1 MKELLQMDSI
11 IETLVAKARK
21 AQAEIE
27 FWDQERVD
35 EMVAA
40 VGWWC
45 YQSAAECAKLAFE
58 ETAMGVYEDKLVKHQ
73 KKTLGTLRDLHGLK
87 TTGLIEEDKDKGLL
101 KFAKPV
107 GVIGALTPVTN
118 ASATLPG
125 NALAILKTRNAVI
138 FAPHPKAKKTCQLNV
153 KIMRKALAQVGA
165 PQDLVQCIEEPTV
178 ALSQEL
184 MAAVDLVVATG
195 GAGMVKAAYSSGTPA
210 YGVGAGNSVCIVDET
225 ADLDQAAYKIF
236 QSKTFDLA
244 TSCSTENSVVIFE
257 EIFDEFI
264 QKLEKVGGYL
274 CSEEERQKLQK
285 GMWPDGVHLNK
296 DTVAQ
301 SAQKIASIAGIDLPV
316 GKSFLMVHGKA
327 IGPEDPFSAEKLSV
341 VMTLWKCRNFE
352 EAIKLVQGITA
363 FNGTGHSCGIH
374 TTNDER
380 IRLLGEKARVSRIM
394 VNQPQCYGNSGN
406 YDNGMPFTL
415 TLGCGT
421 WGNNITTENIHWK
434 HFLNI
439 TWVSKPIEPVVPD
452 ENVLFSAHWKKYG
465 KE

>member
-1 MKELLQMDSI
+1 MKGLIRELVD
-11 IETLVAKARK
+11 KARR
-21 AQAEIE
+21 AQNQIE
-27 FWDQERVD
+27 FWDQSRVD
-35 EMVAA
+35 EMVSA
-40 VGWWC
+40 VGWQS
-45 YQSAAECAKLAFE
+45 YQGAAECAKLAFE
-58 ETAMGVYEDKLVKHQ
+58 ETGMGNYEDKLIKHQ

-87 TTGLIEEDKDKGLL
+87 TTGLIEEDQQKGLL

-153 KIMRKALAQVGA
+153 AMMRHGLEQVGA
-165 PQDLVQCIEEPTV
+165 PQDLVQFIEEPSV
-178 ALSQEL
+178 ALAQEL
-184 MAAVDLVVATG
+184 MEAVDLVLATG
-195 GAGMVKAAYSSGTPA
+195 GAGMVKAAYSSGTPS
-210 YGVGAGNSVCIVDET
+210 YGVGAGNSVTIVDET
-225 ADLDQAAYKIF
+225 ADLEKAAYKIY

-244 TSCSTENSVVIFE
+244 TSCSTENSAVIFE
-257 EIFDEFI
+257 GIYDKFI
-264 QKLEKVGGYL
+264 KMLENAGGYL
-274 CSEEERQKLQK
+274 CNEKERADLKVA
-285 GMWPDGVHLNK
+285 MWPDGVHLNK
-296 DTVAQ
+296 EIIAQ
-301 SAQKIASIAGIDLPV
+301 SAQKIAEVAGIDLPK
-316 GKSFLMVHGKA
+316 GKSFLMVHGKT

-341 VMTLWKCRNFE
+341 VITLWKYKHFE
-352 EAIKLVQGITA
+352 DAIKFVQEITG

-374 TTNDER
+374 TASEER

-452 ENVLFSAHWKKYG
+452 ENILFGAHWEKYG

>member
-1 MKELLQMDSI
+1 MGTT
-11 IETLVAKARK
+11 IEELVAKAKK
-21 AQAEIE
+21 AQKQIE
-27 FWDQERVD
+27 FWDQKRVD

-40 VGWWC
+40 VGWQC
-45 YQSAAECAKLAFE
+45 YKSAAECAKLAFE
-58 ETAMGVYEDKLVKHQ
+58 ETEMGTYEDKLIKHE

-87 TTGLIEEDKDKGLL
+87 TTGLIEEDKEKGLL

-153 KIMRKALAQVGA
+153 AMMHKGLEQVGA
-165 PQDLVQCIEEPTV
+165 PQDLVQYIEEPSV
-178 ALSQEL
+178 AKAQEL
-184 MAAVDLVVATG
+184 MAAVDLVLATG

-210 YGVGAGNSVCIVDET
+210 YGVGAGNSVTIVDET
-225 ADLDQAAYKIF
+225 ADLAQAAHKIF

-244 TSCSTENSVVIFE
+244 TSCSTENSAVIFE
-257 EIFDEFI
+257 DIFDQFVSL
-264 QKLEKVGGYL
+264 LEDEGGYL
-274 CSEEERQKLQK
+274 CNEEEREKLQK

-296 DTVAQ
+296 EIIAQ
-301 SAQKIASIAGIDLPV
+301 SAKKIAEVAGIELPE

-327 IGPEDPFSAEKLSV
+327 IGSEDPFSREKLSV
-341 VMTLWKCRNFE
+341 VMTLWKYADFE
-352 EAIKLVQGITA
+352 EAIQLVQDITA
-363 FNGTGHSCGIH
+363 YNGTGHSCGIH
-374 TTNDER
+374 TTNEDR

-394 VNQPQCYGNSGN
+394 INQPQCYGNSGN

-439 TWVSKPIEPVVPD
+439 TWVAKPIEPIVPD
-452 ENVLFSAHWKKYG
+452 ENVLFGAHWDKYG
-465 KE
+465 KD